1 MGKPTNKLQTLTKK
15 QANTKTNKNKL
26 IIKRT
31 NYLAT
36 QKTHTKQHKTETSLK
51 HSNKHTKKPANTQ
64 TYKHTHKHTARYI
77 KQCCRS
83 SRASDKKVARRLFV
97 VLFES
102 WVCE

>member
-15 QANTKTNKNKL
+15 QANTKTNKNKQ

-51 HSNKHTKKPANTQ
+51 QANKHTKKQANTQ
-64 TYKHTHKHTARYI
+64 TYKHTQTNSQIY
-77 KQCCRS
+77 
-83 SRASDKKVARRLFV
+83 
-97 VLFES
+97 
-102 WVCE
+102 